1 MVHKQG
7 KSHILVFIELGF
19 TQATCTSP
27 PNISGLT
34 TTPAAAIL
42 VYQNNEMAAMLVVIL
57 WENSFLLWILSFV
70 LINLH
75 GCWWPH
81 EGKCNEQDSTN
92 KTERFHFIHVMPL
105 EDNRPPAPLG
115 DGQKLHIVGVLK
127 VSSATKH
134 TVFTEQGF
142 LRVQSNKL
150 RDFRRKNCGQG
161 LKFPPFYTM
170 FRDHVRQTVNK
181 LCAEAVSAV
190 CSKLIRSDI
199 YSVFRY
205 YSTNSFVDEF
215 YMSRISDINLKLQW
229 TRRKWRPCWSAMIS
243 FCLPHLHFD
252 QNNTVPEKSMTYL
265 SWCDLQVL
273 QNEYKNFNVIQ
284 FENCRWPLKRGR
296 IHCDVVTQKSE
307 HQAQS

>member
-1 MVHKQG
+1 MRENAMNKIVQIKQ
-7 KSHILVFIELGF
+7 SGF
-19 TQATCTSP
+19 T
-27 PNISGLT
+27 
-34 TTPAAAIL
+34 
-42 VYQNNEMAAMLVVIL
+42 
-57 WENSFLLWILSFV
+57 SFTWCL
-70 LINLH
+70 
-75 GCWWPH
+75 
-81 EGKCNEQDSTN
+81 
-92 KTERFHFIHVMPL
+92 L
-105 EDNRPPAPLG
+105 EDNRPPPPLG

-170 FRDHVRQTVNK
+170 FRDHVRQTVDK

-265 SWCDLQVL
+265 SWDAIYRY
-273 QNEYKNFNVIQ
+273 YKMNMKTSMSFNSRTVDG
-284 FENCRWPLKRGR
+284 L
-296 IHCDVVTQKSE
+296 
-307 HQAQS
+307 